1 MDGALVSLEDI
12 MDKLLIL
19 IDGNS
24 LMNRAYYALPE
35 LMNKKGQHT
44 NAIYGFANILFKI
57 MDTYKPS
64 HISVAF
70 DLKAPTFRHKQYDAY
85 KGNRK
90 KMPDELREQVEPLK
104 KMIDAFGINRIELEG
119 YEADDLIGTVA
130 KNFEQDGFEVYI
142 ITGDKDALQ
151 LVSDKIKV
159 LFTKKGISEL
169 DEYDP
174 DKMTEKYEL
183 TPQQFIDL
191 KGLMGDQSDNIP
203 GVAGIGEKTGIKL
216 LKEYGSIENIYM
228 NIDEISKSIKAK
240 LEAGYDMAFLSKSLA
255 TIMVDIPLELKVD
268 EFEKK
273 DIDKKTL
280 ISLFSEFEFN
290 SLIGKV
296 GNDES
301 GLIDKVQ
308 KEYLIS
314 NDIELLIDKATS
326 LKSLNLFSI
335 AKSGLV
341 SDKRLINLFAKID
354 EEFFNIEEKD
364 VSKLKDVF
372 ENPEIK
378 KYGYNLKN
386 DCLILKPYE
395 INLTGLYF
403 DIAIAEYL
411 IDSTSSNYEIKD
423 IALKYNLGDVLSL
436 EELLGK
442 GKNKKDFKD
451 LSDAEISGYACSV
464 LDIVDNGKEALI
476 TTIENYTMHNLF
488 YEVEM
493 PLVEILADMEYI
505 GISADKEVLNELKQ
519 KFDIEIKTLEVS
531 IYEYAGENFNIN
543 SPKQLGHILFDKL
556 GLPAIKKTKTGYSTN
571 AEVLEALSDKHP
583 IIDKITL
590 YRQYTKLQSTYVD
603 GLLNIINPKTGR
615 IHSSFNQT
623 ITTTGRISSTEPNMQ
638 NIPVR
643 LEIGRELRKV
653 FVAPEDMYLVDADY
667 SQIELRILAHIAND
681 EGLIDAFSKGDD
693 IHTITASEVFNVPL
707 DEVTKELRSAAKAVN
722 FGIVYGISDF
732 GLSNN
737 LGISKQ
743 VAKEYIDNY
752 FARYPYV
759 KKYME
764 DIVEKAKNDGY
775 VETYIGRRRYIPE
788 LGSNNFIMKNL
799 GKRLAMNTPIQGS
812 AADVIK
818 IAMVK
823 VYARLKSEGLKSKLI
838 LQVHDELIIESPD
851 SEKSYVADLLKEE
864 MESAVDL
871 NVKLTVDAKWGKS
884 WYETK

>member
-228 NIDEISKSIKAK
+228 NIDEISKSVKAK

-255 TIMVDIPLELKVD
+255 TIMVDIPLELKAD

-273 DIDKKTL
+273 DIDKNTL

-364 VSKLKDVF
+364 VSKLKNVF

-442 GKNKKDFKD
+442 GKSKKDFKD
-451 LSDAEISGYACSV
+451 LSDAQISGYACSV

-519 KFDIEIKTLEVS
+519 KFDIEIKTLEAS

>member
-228 NIDEISKSIKAK
+228 NIDEISKSVKAK

-364 VSKLKDVF
+364 ISKLKDVF

>member
-228 NIDEISKSIKAK
+228 NIDEISKSVKAK

-273 DIDKKTL
+273 DIDKNTL

-341 SDKRLINLFAKID
+341 SDKRLINLFVKID

-364 VSKLKDVF
+364 VLKLKDVF

-442 GKNKKDFKD
+442 GKSKKDFKD
-451 LSDAEISGYACSV
+451 LSDAQISGYACSV

>member
-44 NAIYGFANILFKI
+44 NAIYGFANILLKI

-228 NIDEISKSIKAK
+228 NIDEISKSVKAK

-273 DIDKKTL
+273 DIDKNTL

-442 GKNKKDFKD
+442 GKSKKDFKD
-451 LSDAEISGYACSV
+451 LSDAQISGYACSV

-764 DIVEKAKNDGY
+764 DIVEKAKIDGY

>member
-273 DIDKKTL
+273 DIDKNTL

-519 KFDIEIKTLEVS
+519 KFDIEIKTLEAS

-838 LQVHDELIIESPD
+838 LQVLDELIIESPD

>member
-228 NIDEISKSIKAK
+228 NIDEISKSVKAK

-255 TIMVDIPLELKVD
+255 TIMVDIPLELKAD

-273 DIDKKTL
+273 DIDKNTL

-364 VSKLKDVF
+364 VSKLKNVF

-442 GKNKKDFKD
+442 GKSKKDFKD
-451 LSDAEISGYACSV
+451 LSDAQISGYACSV

-476 TTIENYTMHNLF
+476 TTIENYNMHNLF

-519 KFDIEIKTLEVS
+519 KFDIEIKTLEAS

>member
-228 NIDEISKSIKAK
+228 NIDEISKSVKAK

-273 DIDKKTL
+273 DIDKNTL

-341 SDKRLINLFAKID
+341 SDKRLINLFVKID

>member
-1 MDGALVSLEDI
+1 

-273 DIDKKTL
+273 DIDKNTL

-308 KEYLIS
+308 KEYLIT

-442 GKNKKDFKD
+442 GKSKKDFKD
-451 LSDAEISGYACSV
+451 LSDAQISGYACSV

>member
-228 NIDEISKSIKAK
+228 NIDEISKSVKAK

-273 DIDKKTL
+273 DIDKNTL

-341 SDKRLINLFAKID
+341 SDERLINLFVKID

-364 VSKLKDVF
+364 VLKLKDVF

-442 GKNKKDFKD
+442 GKSKKDFKD
-451 LSDAEISGYACSV
+451 LSDAQISGYACSV

>member
-90 KMPDELREQVEPLK
+90 KMPNELREQVEPLK

-273 DIDKKTL
+273 DIDKNTL

-442 GKNKKDFKD
+442 GKSKKDFKD
-451 LSDAEISGYACSV
+451 LSDAQISGYACSV

>member
-1 MDGALVSLEDI
+1 

-228 NIDEISKSIKAK
+228 NIDEISKSVKAK

-255 TIMVDIPLELKVD
+255 TIMVDIPLELKAD

-273 DIDKKTL
+273 DIDKNTL

-442 GKNKKDFKD
+442 GKSKKDFKD
-451 LSDAEISGYACSV
+451 LSDAQISGYACSV

-519 KFDIEIKTLEVS
+519 KFDIEIKTLEAS

>member
-1 MDGALVSLEDI
+1 

-273 DIDKKTL
+273 DIDKNTL

-301 GLIDKVQ
+301 SLIDKVQ

-341 SDKRLINLFAKID
+341 SDERLINLFVKID
-354 EEFFNIEEKD
+354 EDFFNIEEKD
-364 VSKLKDVF
+364 VLKLKDVF

-442 GKNKKDFKD
+442 GKSKKDFKD
-451 LSDAEISGYACSV
+451 LSDAQISGYACSV

-476 TTIENYTMHNLF
+476 TTIENYNMHNLF

-519 KFDIEIKTLEVS
+519 KFDIEIKTLEAS

-764 DIVEKAKNDGY
+764 DIVEKAKIDGY

>member
-1 MDGALVSLEDI
+1 

-228 NIDEISKSIKAK
+228 NIDEISKSVKAK

-273 DIDKKTL
+273 DIDKNTL

-364 VSKLKDVF
+364 ISKLKDVF

-442 GKNKKDFKD
+442 GKSKKDFKD
-451 LSDAEISGYACSV
+451 LSDAQISGYACSV

>member
-1 MDGALVSLEDI
+1 

-273 DIDKKTL
+273 DIDKNTL

-423 IALKYNLGDVLSL
+423 IAFKYNLGDVLSL

-442 GKNKKDFKD
+442 GKSKKDFKD
-451 LSDAEISGYACSV
+451 LSDAQISGYACSV

>member
-273 DIDKKTL
+273 DIDKNTL

-423 IALKYNLGDVLSL
+423 IALKYNLGNVLSL

-442 GKNKKDFKD
+442 GKSKKDFKD
-451 LSDAEISGYACSV
+451 LSDAQISGYACSV

-519 KFDIEIKTLEVS
+519 KFDIEIKTLEAS

>member
-228 NIDEISKSIKAK
+228 NIDEISKSVKAK

-273 DIDKKTL
+273 DIDKNTL

-341 SDKRLINLFAKID
+341 SDKRLINLFVKID
-354 EEFFNIEEKD
+354 EEFFNIEEND

-442 GKNKKDFKD
+442 GKSKKDFKD
-451 LSDAEISGYACSV
+451 LSDAQISGYACSV

-864 MESAVDL
+864 IESAVDL

>member
-1 MDGALVSLEDI
+1 MDGVLVSLEDI

-273 DIDKKTL
+273 DIDKNTL

-290 SLIGKV
+290 SLISKV

-308 KEYLIS
+308 KEYLITK
-314 NDIELLIDKATS
+314 DIELLIDKATS

-464 LDIVDNGKEALI
+464 LDIVDKGKEALI

-519 KFDIEIKTLEVS
+519 KFDIEIKTLEAS

-851 SEKSYVADLLKEE
+851 SEKSYVADLLKEA

>member
-228 NIDEISKSIKAK
+228 NIDEISKSVKAK

-273 DIDKKTL
+273 DIDKNTL

-314 NDIELLIDKATS
+314 NDIELLIDKAAS
-326 LKSLNLFSI
+326 LKSLILFSI

-341 SDKRLINLFAKID
+341 SDKRLINLFVKID
-354 EEFFNIEEKD
+354 GEFFNIEEKD
-364 VSKLKDVF
+364 VSKLKDVL

-442 GKNKKDFKD
+442 GKSKKDFKD
-451 LSDAEISGYACSV
+451 LSDAQISGYACSV

>member
-1 MDGALVSLEDI
+1 

-228 NIDEISKSIKAK
+228 NIDEISKSVKAK

-255 TIMVDIPLELKVD
+255 TIMVDIPLELKAD

-273 DIDKKTL
+273 DIDKNTL

-364 VSKLKDVF
+364 ISKLKDVF

-442 GKNKKDFKD
+442 GKSKKDFKD
-451 LSDAEISGYACSV
+451 LSDAQISGYACSV

-818 IAMVK
+818 IAMLK